1 MEINAAQLGTLEL
14 DGMWVP
20 YVDLYDAGFVH
31 RRVTLGRDEYGF
43 ESSMIVRGHGAVL
56 PGRIRELKAE
66 GKKSLIIEREDRYY
80 LYVSPPP
87 AA

>member
-1 MEINAAQLGTLEL
+1 MEINPANLGTLEL

-20 YVDLYDAGFVH
+20 YVDLVDEGFVH
-31 RRVTLGRDEYGF
+31 RRVTVGPDEYGF

-56 PGRIRELKAE
+56 PGRVREIKAE
-66 GKKSLIIEREDRYY
+66 GKKALILERDDRYY

>member
-1 MEINAAQLGTLEL
+1 MEINAARLGTLEL

-20 YVDLYDAGFVH
+20 YVDLYDAGFIH

-43 ESSMIVRGHGAVL
+43 ESSMIISGHGAVL
-56 PGRIRELKAE
+56 PGRIRALKAE
-66 GKKSLIIEREDRYY
+66 GKKSLVIEREDRYY

>member
-14 DGMWVP
+14 DGIWVP
-20 YVDLYDAGFVH
+20 YVDMYDAGFIH

-43 ESSMIVRGHGAVL
+43 ESSMIVKGHGAVL
-56 PGRIRELKAE
+56 PGRIRDLKAE
-66 GKKSLIIEREDRYY
+66 GKKPLIIEREDRYY

>member
-20 YVDLYDAGFVH
+20 YVDLYDAGFIH

-56 PGRIRELKAE
+56 PGRIRELKAA